1 MKKLNAVRPHQTI
14 PQAKVIAINAYKT
27 EKECGENIDKEPLTI
42 ENLRACE
49 GYENI
54 SELEANTI
62 IESLKT
68 FAEIVISTYLKN
80 NILIDNQQVIYLNSQ
95 KQEAA

>member
-1 MKKLNAVRPHQTI
+1 MNESFFNYHNLI
-14 PQAKVIAINAYKT
+14 SKT
-27 EKECGENIDKEPLTI
+27 EDKEPLTI

-54 SELEANTI
+54 SEQEANAI

-68 FAEIVISTYLKN
+68 FAEIVISTHLKN
-80 NILIDNQQVIYLNSQ
+80 NIIIFLIILMAKINQL
-95 KQEAA
+95 EAFLLPTH